1 MTQKR
6 SDENMATP
14 FLKVYDAF
22 LARIT
27 ADEWTLEEELAIV
40 ERDWQE
46 LLKMAIA
53 RFKYPRVSL
62 EFEEVSAADIE
73 DSAPQLKIYQFKNDL
88 TNAEIQVLATIMK
101 HEWIRRCVASWEHIG
116 TLYTSKDFSAANHLD
131 KLNDLESNVRREV
144 DEAIDIYDKSRG
156 NVPATIFRQLAGK
169 RQSY

>member
-1 MTQKR
+1 
-6 SDENMATP
+6 MATP

-62 EFEEVSAADIE
+62 EFEEVSAADI
-73 DSAPQLKIYQFKNDL
+73 DDASPQLKIYQFKEDL
-88 TNAEIQVLATIMK
+88 TNAEIQVLATYMK
-101 HEWIRRCVASWEHIG
+101 HEWIKRCVASWEHIG
-116 TLYTSKDFSAANHLD
+116 QLYTSKDFSAANHLD
-131 KLNDLESNVRREV
+131 KLNDMEKQV
-144 DEAIDIYDKSRG
+144 AIECEGAKDDYDKSRG
-156 NVPATIFRQLAGK
+156 NAPADIFRKLAGK
-169 RQSY
+169 KQHS

>member
-1 MTQKR
+1 
-6 SDENMATP
+6 MATP

-62 EFEEVSAADIE
+62 EIE
-73 DSAPQLKIYQFKNDL
+73 QVDPIDNEAHLAVYQFTDDL
-88 TNAEIQVLATIMK
+88 SNAEIQMLVVYMK
-101 HEWIRRCVASWEHIG
+101 HEWIKRCIASWENIRQ
-116 TLYTSKDFSAANHLD
+116 LYTSKDFSQANHLD
-131 KLNDLESNVRREV
+131 KLNKLEAQVALEVRKYEG
-144 DEAIDIYDKSRG
+144 IYDRSRG
-156 NVPATIFRQLAGK
+156 HSPAEIFRKLAGK
-169 RQSY
+169 KHY

>member
-1 MTQKR
+1 
-6 SDENMATP
+6 MATP

-62 EFEEVSAADIE
+62 DFEEVSAAE
-73 DSAPQLKIYQFKNDL
+73 NESSSQLKIYQFTNDL
-88 TNAEIQVLATIMK
+88 TNDEIQLLALYMK
-101 HEWIRRCVASWEHIG
+101 HEWIKRCVASWDHIG
-116 TLYTSKDFSAANHLD
+116 QLYTSKDFSAANHLD
-131 KLNDLESNVRREV
+131 KLNDLESNVLREV
-144 DEAIDIYDKSRG
+144 AKQQDIYDKSRG
-156 NVPATIFRQLAGK
+156 KTPAEIFGKLAGK
-169 RQSY
+169 RQYN

>member
-1 MTQKR
+1 
-6 SDENMATP
+6 MATP

-62 EFEEVSAADIE
+62 DFEEVSAADIE
-73 DSAPQLKIYQFKNDL
+73 EDSPQLKIYQFSDNL
-88 TNAEIQVLATIMK
+88 TNDEIQLLAVYMK
-101 HEWIRRCVASWEHIG
+101 HEWIKRCVASWEHIG
-116 TLYTSKDFSAANHLD
+116 KLYTSKDFSAANHLD
-131 KLNDLESNVRREV
+131 KLNELERSVKLEV
-144 DEAIDIYDKSRG
+144 DEQQDIYDRSRG
-156 NVPATIFRQLAGK
+156 KAPAEIFRKLAGK
-169 RQSY
+169 KQYI